1 MTDQPNRVEV
11 TGSNRNAPL
20 RGAQPIGKVHP
31 LERFEVT
38 IRVRRQSALADI
50 APDTLTA
57 KVPAAQ
63 RTYLDRAEY
72 AASHGSSQADL
83 DAVAHYASAQG
94 LTVVSVSKARRSVFV
109 SGTAAD
115 YTRAFGAEI
124 AVYQHDGGTYRGRT
138 GSLTV
143 PADLAPL
150 VEGIFGI
157 DDRPVAQPHFRVK
170 VAPNSP
176 GVVAHAAAASF
187 LPTQIAR
194 FYDFPADATGAGETI
209 GIIELGGGFRP
220 ADITAYFK
228 QLGIKPPKV
237 TPVLVDHAKNHPTT
251 SNSADG
257 EVMLDILVAGA
268 VAPAANIAVYF
279 APNTDAGFLDAL
291 TLAIHDQTNKPSV
304 ISISWGGPESNWTA
318 QAMTSFDEALQTAAA
333 LGVTVTAAAGDSGS
347 SDGATDG
354 KAHVDFPASSPHILA
369 TGGTFI
375 SVTGDT
381 IASESV
387 WNESSGGAGGGG
399 ISDFFPLPAYQ
410 ASAGVPPSA
419 NPGAHVGRGVPDV
432 AGDADPQSGYQV
444 RVDGHDLVIGG
455 TSAVAPL
462 WAGLIALFN
471 QKLGHPVGFLNP
483 LIYAAPVKG
492 SGAFNDILV
501 GNNGAYKATT
511 GWDACTGWGSP
522 VGTTLLA
529 RLQGGAG

>member
-1 MTDQPNRVEV
+1 
-11 TGSNRNAPL
+11 
-20 RGAQPIGKVHP
+20 
-31 LERFEVT
+31 
-38 IRVRRQSALADI
+38 
-50 APDTLTA
+50 
-57 KVPAAQ
+57 
-63 RTYLDRAEY
+63 
-72 AASHGSSQADL
+72 
-83 DAVAHYASAQG
+83 
-94 LTVVSVSKARRSVFV
+94 
-109 SGTAAD
+109 
-115 YTRAFGAEI
+115 
-124 AVYQHDGGTYRGRT
+124 
-138 GSLTV
+138 
-143 PADLAPL
+143 
-150 VEGIFGI
+150 
-157 DDRPVAQPHFRVK
+157 
-170 VAPNSP
+170 
-176 GVVAHAAAASF
+176 
-187 LPTQIAR
+187 
-194 FYDFPADATGAGETI
+194 
-209 GIIELGGGFRP
+209 
-220 ADITAYFK
+220 
-228 QLGIKPPKV
+228 
-237 TPVLVDHAKNHPTT
+237 
-251 SNSADG
+251 
-257 EVMLDILVAGA
+257 MLDILVAGA